1 MSDSAFPP
9 PWAYAFGKPGCHAVI
24 RTTPEDFIVDEVL
37 GFDPDGD
44 GNHALLHIRKRNTNT
59 EWLARQLAEL
69 AGVPLSEVGY
79 AGLKDRHAVTT
90 QFFSINLSG
99 KDEPDWQRLASDEIT
114 ILAVDRHHRKLKRGN
129 LLENRFR
136 LTLRE
141 LTGEC
146 GDLVQRLTQIREQ
159 GVPNYFGLQR
169 FGHEGGNL
177 KNAWKLFSG
186 ELREPDRH
194 LRGIYLSA
202 ARSYLFNHVL
212 SARVAEGSWNRA
224 LPGEA
229 LLMNNT
235 TSTFTV
241 RILNSD
247 IERKVATGELHP
259 GGPLWGRGRPT
270 CLADVLALEQ
280 DVLTDDVLL
289 REGLEKAG
297 MEQER
302 RALRLPVKA
311 LWWQFILPEVLQLE
325 FSLQAGAYATSVL
338 REIVQF
344 RDVSSR
350 L

>member
-1 MSDSAFPP
+1 MSDLVFPP
-9 PWAYAFGKPGCHAVI
+9 PWAYAFGEPGCHAAI

-44 GNHALLHIRKRNTNT
+44 GNHALIHIRKRNTNT

-90 QFFSINLSG
+90 QFFSVNLSG
-99 KDEPDWQRLASDEIT
+99 KVEPEWQALASDEIT
-114 ILAVDRHHRKLKRGN
+114 ILDVDRHHRKLKRGN

-136 LTLRE
+136 ITLRG
-141 LTGEC
+141 LNGEC
-146 GDLVQRLTQIREQ
+146 SDLEQRLQLIREQ

-169 FGHEGGNL
+169 FGHAGGNL
-177 KNAWKLFSG
+177 DKARALFSG

-194 LRGIYLSA
+194 LRGLYLSA
-202 ARSYLFNHVL
+202 ARSWLFNQVL
-212 SARVAEGSWNRA
+212 SARVAAGSWNRA

-241 RILNSD
+241 RILSSE

-259 GGPLWGRGRPT
+259 GGPLWGRGKPT

-280 DVLTDDVLL
+280 AVLTDEMVL

-302 RALRLPVKA
+302 RALRLPVKG
-311 LWWQFILPEVLQLE
+311 LQWQFISPEVLQLE
-325 FSLQAGAYATSVL
+325 FALSAGAYATSVL
-338 REIVQF
+338 RELTVF
-344 RDVSSR
+344 EDVSSR